1 MKHHVSNHDSIGLI
15 ASDAT
20 DDLGARHDKDDA
32 QRTPAVG
39 SATWVQHTSGRLTRA
54 ERRALFAPLV
64 RTHASNAVGRLRLAA
79 GLHPGRHAYLP
90 PARLVPPTTVL
101 TRAAERCARQIL
113 SVSLLNHSY
122 RTYVFGRA
130 LGELEGIDVDIELLF
145 AGALLHDTGLVD
157 PTGDADFTLT
167 SSRVARD
174 VAEEVGLSTTAT
186 DTMMTAITMHHS
198 PGVSVDAGPVAY
210 LLAAGAGL
218 DVAGVRSWE
227 LPTST
232 LAEAVREHPRAGFKD
247 VFGEAFRQ
255 EAARVPEGRAQL
267 LMRYGAFATAIRFA
281 PFAE

>member
-1 MKHHVSNHDSIGLI
+1 VNHHLTSHDSNNLNDLNDSNEMDPLQGRG
-15 ASDAT
+15 ASD
-20 DDLGARHDKDDA
+20 RS
-32 QRTPAVG
+32 AVG
-39 SATWVQHTSGRLTRA
+39 TATWVQHTSGRLTRA
-54 ERRALFAPLV
+54 ERRALFAPLA
-64 RTHASNAVGRLRLAA
+64 RTHASNAVGRFRLAV

-90 PARLVPPTTVL
+90 PARLAPPTTVL

-113 SVSLLNHSY
+113 PVSLLNHSY

-130 LGELEGIDVDIELLF
+130 LGELEGIDVDTELLF
-145 AGALLHDTGLVD
+145 AGALLHDTGLVNY
-157 PTGDADFTLT
+157 TGDADFTLA

-174 VAEEVGLSTTAT
+174 VAEEVGLSTAAT

-198 PGVSVDAGPVAY
+198 PAVSLDAGPEAY

-227 LPTST
+227 LPAAT
-232 LAEAVREHPRAGFKD
+232 LAEAVREHPRAGFKR
-247 VFGEAFRQ
+247 VFTEAFRQ
-255 EAARVPEGRAQL
+255 EAARVPEGRARL